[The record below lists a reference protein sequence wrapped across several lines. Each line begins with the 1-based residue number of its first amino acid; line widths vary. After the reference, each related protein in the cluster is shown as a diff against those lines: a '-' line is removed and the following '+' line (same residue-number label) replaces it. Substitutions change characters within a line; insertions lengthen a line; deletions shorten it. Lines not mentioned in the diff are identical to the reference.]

1 MNRPLF
7 FTALLLL
14 SLLLWQ
20 RDVLAADAPAPYG
33 ANLFQ
38 GNFSKEGKSGQ
49 VMPGDR
55 IVLRLWGGSLTVDTT
70 LTVDANGHVAIPEV
84 GDMLAAGLAYD
95 KLTDA
100 LRSKLAASG
109 HADSQIYVAPLDNQP
124 VSVFI
129 TGNVVRPGRYSGA
142 ANDTVLSFLDK
153 AGGIDAQRGSY
164 RRIQLNRGGRTL
176 QEFDLYPFVQRGQ
189 LPGVR
194 FMDNDTLVVLD
205 KGPAVSVAGAVRNSA
220 LFELRDG
227 QTTGKDLLKLAEPD
241 NTASHIALKGIR
253 NGSPYNT
260 YLPLRELASLPLQ
273 DGDSLTFMADNPGST
288 ISVQVQGAVRGARSF
303 PVRRGA
309 RLAEV
314 LNFIAVEP
322 GRANIDAIH
331 IKRKSVVQ
339 QQKKALADSLRRLE
353 ETALTASSS
362 SSEETQIR
370 AKEAEMITKF
380 VDRAKAVEPEGIVV
394 LGRGDKVGDLTLE
407 DGDIIVVPAKSDVV
421 LVNGEVMIP
430 QAMLWNEDNDLAD
443 YIKGAGGYNSR
454 ADRAHVL
461 VMRQNGSVSGDT
473 DDIRPGDQILVLPK
487 VESKNMQAVKDVSTV
502 LMQVAVS
509 AGTVLGLSSLLN

>member
-20 RDVLAADAPAPYG
+20 QDVLAADAPAPYG

-153 AGGIDAQRGSY
+153 AGGIELGAQRFDV
-164 RRIQLNRGGRTL
+164 LLHLGRL
-176 QEFDLYPFVQRGQ
+176 LYAQHDKLHFIFV
-189 LPGVR
+189 
-194 FMDNDTLVVLD
+194 DAD
-205 KGPAVSVAGAVRNSA
+205 KNC
-220 LFELRDG
+220 F
-227 QTTGKDLLKLAEPD
+227 Q
-241 NTASHIALKGIR
+241 
-253 NGSPYNT
+253 
-260 YLPLRELASLPLQ
+260 
-273 DGDSLTFMADNPGST
+273 FFNP
-288 ISVQVQGAVRGARSF
+288 
-303 PVRRGA
+303 
-309 RLAEV
+309 
-314 LNFIAVEP
+314 
-322 GRANIDAIH
+322 AIH
-331 IKRKSVVQ
+331 RRFRTNFSH
-339 QQKKALADSLRRLE
+339 LRP
-353 ETALTASSS
+353 S
-362 SSEETQIR
+362 
-370 AKEAEMITKF
+370 F
-380 VDRAKAVEPEGIVV
+380 
-394 LGRGDKVGDLTLE
+394 
-407 DGDIIVVPAKSDVV
+407 
-421 LVNGEVMIP
+421 
-430 QAMLWNEDNDLAD
+430 
-443 YIKGAGGYNSR
+443 
-454 ADRAHVL
+454 
-461 VMRQNGSVSGDT
+461 
-473 DDIRPGDQILVLPK
+473 
-487 VESKNMQAVKDVSTV
+487 
-502 LMQVAVS
+502 
-509 AGTVLGLSSLLN
+509 LL

>member
-1 MNRPLF
+1 
-7 FTALLLL
+7 
-14 SLLLWQ
+14 
-20 RDVLAADAPAPYG
+20 
-33 ANLFQ
+33 
-38 GNFSKEGKSGQ
+38 
-49 VMPGDR
+49 
-55 IVLRLWGGSLTVDTT
+55 
-70 LTVDANGHVAIPEV
+70 
-84 GDMLAAGLAYD
+84 
-95 KLTDA
+95 
-100 LRSKLAASG
+100 
-109 HADSQIYVAPLDNQP
+109 
-124 VSVFI
+124 
-129 TGNVVRPGRYSGA
+129 
-142 ANDTVLSFLDK
+142 
-153 AGGIDAQRGSY
+153 
-164 RRIQLNRGGRTL
+164 
-176 QEFDLYPFVQRGQ
+176 
-189 LPGVR
+189 
-194 FMDNDTLVVLD
+194 
-205 KGPAVSVAGAVRNSA
+205 
-220 LFELRDG
+220 
-227 QTTGKDLLKLAEPD
+227 
-241 NTASHIALKGIR
+241 
-253 NGSPYNT
+253 
-260 YLPLRELASLPLQ
+260 
-273 DGDSLTFMADNPGST
+273 MADNPGST

-380 VDRAKAVEPEGIVV
+380 VERAKAVEPEGIVV